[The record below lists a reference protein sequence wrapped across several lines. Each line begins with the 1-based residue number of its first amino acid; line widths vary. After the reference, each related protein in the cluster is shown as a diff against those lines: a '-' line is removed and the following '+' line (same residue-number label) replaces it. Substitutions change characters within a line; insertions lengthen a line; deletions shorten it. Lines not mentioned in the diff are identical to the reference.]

1 MQISKLSICLPVPVV
16 FCLQAHFFFFVCF
29 RFCSMSPPLLLKIHH
44 DCRPFLFLC
53 DRSQYLQQI
62 LLSAFRSA
70 KNQPAKQRP
79 QIQRN
84 DGCLIHIVSKR
95 NGIRIR
101 QKCLY
106 LCILQKI
113 IQSCTVRNLR
123 NASGMCTRPA
133 IRHFSTRIPKLLQT
147 FIVIFCINRQ
157 RHLAFQYPFSLLPE
171 STSRYRLRRRRY
183 LSQMQKLHILKP
195 IRKT

>member
-1 MQISKLSICLPVPVV
+1 MP
-16 FCLQAHFFFFVCF
+16 
-29 RFCSMSPPLLLKIHH
+29 PPLLLKIHH
-44 DCRPFLFLC
+44 DCRAFLFLC

-70 KNQPAKQRP
+70 ENQPTKQRP

-95 NGIRIR
+95 KGIRIL

-106 LCILQKI
+106 LRILQKI
-113 IQSCTVRNLR
+113 IHSCNVRNLR
-123 NASGMCTRPA
+123 DASGMRTRPA
-133 IRHFSTRIPKLLQT
+133 IRHFNTCIPKLLQA

-157 RHLAFQYPFSLLPE
+157 RHLTFQCLISLLPK
-171 STSRYRLRRRRY
+171 STSRHRVRWCRY
-183 LSQMQKLHILKP
+183 LSQTQKLHILKP